1 MSEKQ
6 HKYIETCSHVL
17 KFYENNKTLFS
28 SAKATKKQ
36 YFVLHADEHEH
47 TFPKD
52 IILHTYNSKG
62 EIERTTNLMGK
73 IIKFVPSSF
82 DSDKNTLDIYP
93 NDISVL
99 KKLTFNKVSFF
110 DDIKKYFDD
119 LLQCEYIIIE
129 ATFIDPPTR
138 KIIDVKKIYPDSNT
152 TFNAPFGTQHIN
164 DDYYITIEEN
174 RKLTIENNEYP
185 WIVAIDKKSFNE
197 IYNIC

>member
-1 MSEKQ
+1 M
-6 HKYIETCSHVL
+6 
-17 KFYENNKTLFS
+17 
-28 SAKATKKQ
+28 
-36 YFVLHADEHEH
+36 
-47 TFPKD
+47 
-52 IILHTYNSKG
+52 
-62 EIERTTNLMGK
+62 
-73 IIKFVPSSF
+73 
-82 DSDKNTLDIYP
+82 
-93 NDISVL
+93 
-99 KKLTFNKVSFF
+99 
-110 DDIKKYFDD
+110 
-119 LLQCEYIIIE
+119 LQCEYIIIE